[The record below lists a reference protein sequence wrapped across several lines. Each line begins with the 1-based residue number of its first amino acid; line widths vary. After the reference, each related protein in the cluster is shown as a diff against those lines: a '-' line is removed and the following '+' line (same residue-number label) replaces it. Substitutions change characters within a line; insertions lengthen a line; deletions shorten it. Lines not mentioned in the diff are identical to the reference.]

1 MEDTRLEL
9 FIGGPYDGE
18 HLAVNKARYII
29 DGTCWPYPE
38 SPKAHV
44 YHRRI
49 LEIDGKQLIFF
60 TTAEISLTQA
70 IEILMGNYRGMAKD

>member
-9 FIGGPYDGE
+9 FIGGPYDGKC
-18 HLAVNKARYII
+18 LTVNTARYFI

-38 SPKAHV
+38 SLKAHV

-49 LEIDGKQLIFF
+49 LAIDGKQLTFF
-60 TTAEISLTQA
+60 IIAEISLTRA
-70 IEILMGNYRGMAKD
+70 IEILMENYRGMAKD